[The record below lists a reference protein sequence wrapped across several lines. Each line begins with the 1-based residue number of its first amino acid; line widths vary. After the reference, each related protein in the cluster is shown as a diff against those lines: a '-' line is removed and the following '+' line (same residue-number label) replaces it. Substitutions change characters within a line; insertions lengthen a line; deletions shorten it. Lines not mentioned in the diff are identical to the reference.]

1 MSPNHDLRTE
11 RGLSAYLASQSIS
24 HTSATLL
31 TGGTAN
37 YVYRVTYPSGQ
48 TTIYKHAAPY
58 LHSNTSFA
66 FDPSRMDYEDRILEL
81 LPLLLK
87 NKLLDSSVHAVGVKS
102 YDCDKKLLGI
112 EDGGKRHLKDAY
124 TDPALDVPSVG
135 ASLGAWLAT
144 LHASTVLTPLS
155 LDFNSQD
162 LEENNKVAVNVYRH
176 SYKNLSTAFADFT
189 DLSNGDIELA
199 QQINDEYGSRLE
211 HDNECIC
218 HGDFWPGN
226 VMVKPHSVSSETKE
240 EERQGRVDLTV
251 VDWEMTR
258 RGTSATDLAQF
269 CAESFLLDRFCG
281 NRGLLPAVLNAY
293 LSHRLSLSSA
303 LPFPD
308 KEWFRRL
315 AIHWGVHVAFWPT
328 RVEWTDRAGT
338 QDLVAIGKEVL
349 KAATESK
356 WDVLFGSTSEGYVD
370 VPCVGLPV
378 FRGLEERFTPEF

>member
-1 MSPNHDLRTE
+1 MSSNYDLTTE
-11 RGLSAYLASQSIS
+11 RGLSAYLSSHSIPHASV
-24 HTSATLL
+24 ALL
-31 TGGTAN
+31 TGGSAN
-37 YVYRVTYPSGQ
+37 YVYRVTYPSGK

-81 LPLLLK
+81 LPPLLK
-87 NKLLDSSVHAVGVKS
+87 KQQLESSVRVVGVKS
-102 YDCDKKLLGI
+102 YDREKKLLGI
-112 EDGGKRHLKDAY
+112 EDVGEMHLKDAY
-124 TDPALDVPSVG
+124 TDSALDIPSVG

-144 LHASTVLTPLS
+144 LHACTASTPLS
-155 LDFNSQD
+155 LDPSTRNLKQ
-162 LEENNKVAVNVYRH
+162 NNKVAVNIYRH
-176 SYKNLSTAFADFT
+176 CYTNLSTAFAAYGGGSNIPRYADFI
-189 DLSNGDIELA
+189 DLPDEDIELG
-199 QQINDEYGSRLE
+199 QQINDAYGSQLA

-226 VMVKPHSVSSETKE
+226 VLVRPRSYSSEMKKGE
-240 EERQGRVDLTV
+240 GERKVELTI

-281 NRGLLPAVLNAY
+281 NRGLLSAVLNAY
-293 LSHRLSLSSA
+293 LSNRLSLSSTH
-303 LPFPD
+303 PFPD
-308 KEWFRRL
+308 KQWFRRL

-338 QDLVAIGKEVL
+338 QDLVVVGKEVL

-356 WDVLFGSTSEGYVD
+356 WEVLF
-370 VPCVGLPV
+370 GLPV
-378 FRGLEERFTPEF
+378 FRGLEKRFRPEL